1 MANHDELSKELE
13 RLYCPPIDPALFM
26 AILMDYDLAVPAEV
40 RSLREILNALK
51 TSALDQ
57 ENLPFDPSGTTKT
70 HSLSVANLPESLS
83 WPSLEHLDLNDGDEN
98 NVNENLNGFDSR
110 LGYTF
115 IGMTSD
121 DKIYNL
127 MCMFPSIPRHHAARI
142 LKDCHDELSRAMDV
156 LLNLAFI
163 DETQIAHGSTQETPA
178 EAAANRQTLLPKSID
193 GFQADENQSKKSNKK
208 NKKKNSQKLHR
219 DAPLSRGSNTP
230 SVNKWETGK
239 KDIDFISTRA
249 STLVRENVASTYHGN
264 SMSLCATIRALAI
277 AYAPRHMKELDA
289 DDAIISY
296 VAELSHKYA
305 TIPETTLVG
314 LIRIANN
321 ELKAAD
327 ELAEALA
334 RGPILNSLSDIIMFT
349 SAPVDLESEENAV
362 TESSEGTVESSSDM
376 DYGQAAAAANAHFA
390 QRSNALAQASQAA
403 RRARSNP
410 LYNGA
415 SAYYREVGNEQRQLA
430 LRHQATASDR
440 LVDQQSSQYD
450 LDLHGVTV
458 PNAIRISRER
468 VNAWW
473 QSLGDL
479 KHVRGGGKHVHG
491 GFKIVVGVGNHS
503 RDGAA
508 RIGPAVY
515 RTLQNEGWKVE
526 CDRGVLLV
534 TGYRR

>member
-1 MANHDELSKELE
+1 
-13 RLYCPPIDPALFM
+13 M
-26 AILMDYDLAVPAEV
+26 AIVMDYDLAIPTEV
-40 RSLREILNALK
+40 RRLCDTLNELK

-57 ENLPFDPSGTTKT
+57 ENLPFDPTGTTNFRN
-70 HSLSVANLPESLS
+70 LQDANLPESLS
-83 WPSLEHLDLNDGDEN
+83 WPLLEHLDLNADDEN
-98 NVNENLNGFDSR
+98 NNSRDSRHDSR

-115 IGMTSD
+115 LGMTSD
-121 DKIYNL
+121 DKVHNL
-127 MCMFPSIPRHHAARI
+127 MSMFPSVPRRQAERI
-142 LKDCHDELSRAMDV
+142 LEECHDSLSRAMEV

-163 DETQIAHGSTQETPA
+163 DETQIARGSAQETPA
-178 EAAANRQTLLPKSID
+178 EAAAMSQALAPRSID
-193 GFQADENQSKKSNKK
+193 GFQADENQTKKSRKK
-208 NKKKNSQKLHR
+208 NKKKNQQLRR
-219 DAPLSRGSNTP
+219 DATSSQSSNIPAT
-230 SVNKWETGK
+230 NKWETGK
-239 KDIDFISTRA
+239 QDIDFISTRA
-249 STLVRENVASTYHGN
+249 SVLLRENVASTYHGN

-277 AYAPRHMKELDA
+277 AYAPRDIGELGD
-289 DDAIISY
+289 DDAIIPQ
-296 VAELSHKYA
+296 VAELAHKYT
-305 TIPETTLVG
+305 TIPDTTLVG

-321 ELKAAD
+321 EIMAAD

-334 RGPILNSLSDIIMFT
+334 RGPVLNSLSDIITFT
-349 SAPVDLESEENAV
+349 SAPIVLDPEETTSAASAEAAIE
-362 TESSEGTVESSSDM
+362 TSPGM
-376 DYGQAAAAANAHFA
+376 DYSQAAAAANAHFMA
-390 QRSNALAQASQAA
+390 RSSAFAQASQAA

-430 LRHQATASDR
+430 LRHLATASDR
-440 LVDQQSSQYD
+440 LVDGQSSQYD

-473 QSLGDL
+473 HSLGDL

-515 RTLQNEGWKVE
+515 RMLESEGWKVE

-534 TGYRR
+534 TGHRR

>member
-1 MANHDELSKELE
+1 
-13 RLYCPPIDPALFM
+13 M
-26 AILMDYDLAVPAEV
+26 AIVMDYDLANPAEV
-40 RSLREILNALK
+40 RHLRETLDELK

-57 ENLPFDPSGTTKT
+57 EDLPFDPTGTTDSRK
-70 HSLSVANLPESLS
+70 LQEANLPENFNSQL
-83 WPSLEHLDLNDGDEN
+83 LERLDLDSEEESNKNCESREN
-98 NVNENLNGFDSR
+98 SR
-110 LGYTF
+110 PGYTF
-115 IGMTSD
+115 LGMTSD
-121 DKIYNL
+121 DKVHNL
-127 MCMFPSIPRHHAARI
+127 MSMFPGVPRRQAERI
-142 LKDCHDELSRAMDV
+142 LEECHGTLSRAMEV

-163 DETQIAHGSTQETPA
+163 DETQIAQGSAQETPA
-178 EAAANRQTLLPKSID
+178 EAAAMSQALAPKSID
-193 GFQADENQSKKSNKK
+193 GFQADETQKKISRKR
-208 NKKKNSQKLHR
+208 NKKKSQQLRR
-219 DAPLSRGSNTP
+219 DATSNQANNGP

-239 KDIDFISTRA
+239 KDIDFISMRA
-249 STLVRENVASTYHGN
+249 SVLLRENVASTYHGN

-277 AYAPRHMKELDA
+277 AYAPRDIGEI
-289 DDAIISY
+289 DDDDTIISQ
-296 VAELSHKYA
+296 VAELAHKYA

-314 LIRIANN
+314 LIRISNN
-321 ELKAAD
+321 EIIAAD

-334 RGPILNSLSDIIMFT
+334 RGPVLNSLSDIITFT
-349 SAPVDLESEENAV
+349 SAPVLLDPEENTSAA
-362 TESSEGTVESSSDM
+362 SSEAAAEAFSHMEYD
-376 DYGQAAAAANAHFA
+376 QAAAAANTHFA
-390 QRSNALAQASQAA
+390 ARASAFAQASQAA

-430 LRHQATASDR
+430 LRHLATASDR
-440 LVDQQSSQYD
+440 LVDRQSSQYD

-473 QSLGDL
+473 HSLGDL

-515 RTLQNEGWKVE
+515 RTLEGEGWKVE

-534 TGYRR
+534 TGKRR